1 MIKQTV
7 AYTNFEGEEVRSTYY
22 FNLTMA
28 EIVDLET
35 QGKGFSNRLRNI
47 INEKDSRKIVE
58 IVKEIILLSY
68 GKRNEDGDFIKNSTV
83 REAFAS
89 SEGYSALFMELA
101 FDEKKLAA
109 FVNGVMPKQMLDKV
123 EMLKKHPELIN
134 KYQSGEEIT
143 KEDIEKS
150 GLNVEENK
158 N

>member
-7 AYTNFEGEEVRSTYY
+7 SYTNFEGEEVKSTYY

-35 QGKGFSNRLRNI
+35 KGKGFSTRLRNI

-68 GKRNEDGDFIKNSTV
+68 GKRTEDGEFIKNTTV

-89 SEGYSALFMELA
+89 SEGYSALFMDLA
-101 FDEKKLAA
+101 FDENKLAA
-109 FVNGVMPKQMLDKV
+109 FVNGVMPKQMMEKV

-134 KYQSGEEIT
+134 KFQSGEDIT
-143 KEDIEKS
+143 QEDVEKS
-150 GLNVEENK
+150 GLNVVENK